1 MCHLCIRWQR
11 NAILT
16 SFQISIRPQVI
27 DAYVRIRQSKDE
39 AFIRQ
44 FATLD
49 EAQKEEMKRE
59 KRRIQEQL
67 RRIKR
72 NQEKVNMLQQQQSQN
87 LLTQGVSQPLGDS
100 PTNPSK
106 HGASSS
112 KDTSSK
118 EISPSRRKIKLKPDL
133 KLKCGAC
140 GQVGHMR
147 TNKACPLYTGT
158 IPQPSLQV
166 AMTEE
171 QEEEFERDLNADD
184 EDLVN
189 VDGTKVKLSG
199 KLLKRHEDVK
209 RRALLLKV
217 PKEAV
222 NKGKRRRAGTDQHCD
237 YLRHSKTAKRS
248 RTDPV
253 VVMASI
259 LEQVLNELRELP
271 DVQPFL
277 FPVSIKVSWS
287 NSNFDL
293 NFPSQTQLI

>member
-1 MCHLCIRWQR
+1 M
-11 NAILT
+11 
-16 SFQISIRPQVI
+16 I

-106 HGASSS
+106 LGASSS
-112 KDTSSK
+112 KDASIGK

-158 IPQPSLQV
+158 IPQPSLTV
-166 AMTEE
+166 ALTEE
-171 QEEEFERDLNADD
+171 QEEEIERELNDDD

-217 PKEAV
+217 PKDAV
-222 NKGKRRRAGTDQHCD
+222 NKGKRRRTGTDQHCD
-237 YLRHSKTAKRS
+237 YLRHNKTAKRS

-253 VVMASI
+253 IVMASI
-259 LEQVLNELRELP
+259 FEEILNELRDLP
-271 DVQPFL
+271 DVQPFRNAVI
-277 FPVSIKVSWS
+277 PKVC
-287 NSNFDL
+287 
-293 NFPSQTQLI
+293 

>member
-1 MCHLCIRWQR
+1 MIVCKFLKM
-11 NAILT
+11 
-16 SFQISIRPQVI
+16 SFSSIRPQVI

-72 NQEKVNMLQQQQSQN
+72 NQEKVNMLQQQ
-87 LLTQGVSQPLGDS
+87 TQGQHQLSHGVSQPLGDS
-100 PTNPSK
+100 PTNTSK
-106 HGASSS
+106 HGGEKKDASG
-112 KDTSSK
+112 SK

-158 IPQPSLQV
+158 VPQPSLTV

-171 QEEEFERDLNADD
+171 QEEEIEKELNADD

-189 VDGTKVKLSG
+189 VDGTKVKLSS
-199 KLLKRHEDVK
+199 KLLKRHEEVK
-209 RRALLLKV
+209 RLATIIKIPR
-217 PKEAV
+217 EAV
-222 NKGKRRRAGTDQHCD
+222 KGKRRRAGTDNHCD
-237 YLRHSKTAKRS
+237 YLRHNKTAKRS

-253 VVMASI
+253 VVMSSI
-259 LEQVLNELRELP
+259 LEQILNELRELP

-277 FPVSIKVSWS
+277 FPVNIKVS
-287 NSNFDL
+287 
-293 NFPSQTQLI
+293 QLI

>member
-1 MCHLCIRWQR
+1 
-11 NAILT
+11 
-16 SFQISIRPQVI
+16 
-27 DAYVRIRQSKDE
+27 
-39 AFIRQ
+39 
-44 FATLD
+44 
-49 EAQKEEMKRE
+49 MKRE

-87 LLTQGVSQPLGDS
+87 LLSQGASQPLGES

-106 HGASSS
+106 LGVAS
-112 KDTSSK
+112 KDAGHGK

-158 IPQPSLQV
+158 VPQPSLMV
-166 AMTEE
+166 ALTEE
-171 QEEEFERDLNADD
+171 QEEDYERELMNDDD

-222 NKGKRRRAGTDQHCD
+222 NKGKRRRTGTDQHCD
-237 YLRHSKTAKRS
+237 YLRHNKTAKRI

-253 VVMASI
+253 IVMASI
-259 LEQVLNELRELP
+259 LTDILNELRDLP
-271 DVQPFL
+271 DAQLFIKPVTSKVPIFFL
-277 FPVSIKVSWS
+277 LIFNSIYRFYFIVIISFCDSTGCTRLLQGGSTS
-287 NSNFDL
+287 NGFTANS
-293 NFPSQTQLI
+293 

>member
-1 MCHLCIRWQR
+1 MS
-11 NAILT
+11 ILG
-16 SFQISIRPQVI
+16 SFSYRPQVI

-72 NQEKVNMLQQQQSQN
+72 NQEKVNMLQQQH
-87 LLTQGVSQPLGDS
+87 LGVSQPLGDS
-100 PTNPSK
+100 PTNTSK
-106 HGASSS
+106 HGGPSFS
-112 KDTSSK
+112 KDTPSGK

-158 IPQPSLQV
+158 VPQPSLNV
-166 AMTEE
+166 ALTEE
-171 QEEEFERDLNADD
+171 QEEEIERELNADD

-217 PKEAV
+217 PKDAV
-222 NKGKRRRAGTDQHCD
+222 GKGKRRRAGTDSHCD
-237 YLRHSKTAKRS
+237 YLRHNKTAKRS

-253 VVMASI
+253 VVMSSI
-259 LEQVLNELRELP
+259 LEQILNELRELP

-277 FPVSIKVSWS
+277 FPVNIKVSCAIS
-287 NSNFDL
+287 ETYLVLQCYNMFIFSLIFD
-293 NFPSQTQLI
+293 

>member
-1 MCHLCIRWQR
+1 MST
-11 NAILT
+11 ILN
-16 SFQISIRPQVI
+16 SKCRPQVI

-72 NQEKVNMLQQQQSQN
+72 NQEKVNQQSQN

-106 HGASSS
+106 HGGSAL
-112 KDTSSK
+112 KDSLAAGK

-158 IPQPSLQV
+158 IPQPSLTV
-166 AMTEE
+166 ALTEE
-171 QEEEFERDLNADD
+171 QEEQIERELNADD
-184 EDLVN
+184 EEDLVN

-209 RRALLLKV
+209 RRAMIIKV

-222 NKGKRRRAGTDQHCD
+222 NKGKRRRAGADSHCD
-237 YLRHSKTAKRS
+237 YLRHNKTAKRS

-253 VVMASI
+253 VVMSSI
-259 LEQVLNELRELP
+259 LEQILNELRELP
-271 DVQPFL
+271 DVQPFI
-277 FPVSIKVSWS
+277 FPVNIKVS
-287 NSNFDL
+287 
-293 NFPSQTQLI
+293 

>member
-1 MCHLCIRWQR
+1 MIKFF
-11 NAILT
+11 
-16 SFQISIRPQVI
+16 SRPQVI

-72 NQEKVNMLQQQQSQN
+72 NQEKVNMLQQQNQN
-87 LLTQGVSQPLGDS
+87 QHLLSQGVSQPLGDS

-106 HGASSS
+106 HGSEKKESASG
-112 KDTSSK
+112 K
-118 EISPSRRKIKLKPDL
+118 EVSPSRRKIKLKPDL

-158 IPQPSLQV
+158 VPQPSLTV

-171 QEEEFERDLNADD
+171 QEEDLEKALNADD

-199 KLLKRHEDVK
+199 KLLKRREK
-209 RRALLLKV
+209 LNRLATIIKIPR
-217 PKEAV
+217 EAV
-222 NKGKRRRAGTDQHCD
+222 GGKSKRRRAGADNHCD
-237 YLRHSKTAKRS
+237 YLRHNKTAKRS

-253 VVMASI
+253 VVMSSI
-259 LEQVLNELRELP
+259 LEQILNELRELP
-271 DVQPFL
+271 DVQPFI
-277 FPVSIKVSWS
+277 FPVNIKVSRLLLYS
-287 NSNFDL
+287 L
-293 NFPSQTQLI
+293 PKHLT